1 MTWAYVDPSCLVA
14 VAFKES
20 SAAGLRKRL
29 AGFGRLLSSNLLEAE
44 FRAALRREED
54 RGTTRHE
61 ARKAGDDL
69 LSWVDWVIPSRPL
82 SQEIRTI
89 LANEYL
95 RGPHLWHLATALYVA
110 PNPSELPFIT
120 LDQRQAEVARALGF
134 SE

>member
-1 MTWAYVDPSCLVA
+1 MTWAYVDSSCLVA
-14 VAFKES
+14 IAFKES
-20 SAAGLRKRL
+20 NAAGLRKRV
-29 AGFGRLLSSNLLEAE
+29 AGFDRLLSSNLLEAE
-44 FRAALRREED
+44 VRAAFRREEL
-54 RGTTRHE
+54 GAATRHE

-82 SQEIRTI
+82 SQEIRAI
-89 LANEYL
+89 LASEYL
-95 RGPHLWHLATALYVA
+95 RGPDLWHLATALYVA